1 MHLIQRGYPKFLKRA
16 ALRARLVEQAL
27 HDGGAD
33 IASAHSTASRYV
45 PMTFWTR
52 LIWANSV
59 RVALFGFR
67 VRFAVSTESL
77 NRVLA
82 QGVTWQT
89 CITTK

>member
-1 MHLIQRGYPKFLKRA
+1 MHHIQRGYPKFLKRA

-33 IASAHSTASRYV
+33 IASAHSTASRNM

-59 RVALFGFR
+59 RAALFGFR
-67 VRFAVSTESL
+67 VRSQYARRASIECS
-77 NRVLA
+77 R
-82 QGVTWQT
+82 
-89 CITTK
+89 KE

>member
-1 MHLIQRGYPKFLKRA
+1 
-16 ALRARLVEQAL
+16 
-27 HDGGAD
+27 
-33 IASAHSTASRYV
+33 
-45 PMTFWTR
+45 MTFWTR

-59 RVALFGFR
+59 RAALFGFR